1 VRVTV
6 WVRGAEIELR
16 EMREGELSR
25 LELRVWLDLWPDIV
39 RNIDALRS
47 EPEPEGEAR
56 WPEPPRPVEGSCP
69 CDMLDDIADWLDSVR
84 LCLVA

>member
-25 LELRVWLDLWPDIV
+25 LELSVWLDLWRDIV
-39 RNIDALRS
+39 RNTDALRV
-47 EPEPEGEAR
+47 EPEPEGIAR
-56 WPEPPRPVEGSCP
+56 
-69 CDMLDDIADWLDSVR
+69 
-84 LCLVA
+84 